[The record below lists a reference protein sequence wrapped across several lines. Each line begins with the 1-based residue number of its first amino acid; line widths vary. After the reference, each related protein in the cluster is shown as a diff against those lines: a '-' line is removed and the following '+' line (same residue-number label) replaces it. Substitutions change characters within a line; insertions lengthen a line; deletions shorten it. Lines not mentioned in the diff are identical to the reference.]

1 MFVNQQ
7 EAAANT
13 LVAATNAQN
22 CEIINNYN
30 SKFLYISCA
39 AVIHF
44 DPHSFLIKGWCNKSI
59 NKVF

>member
-7 EAAANT
+7 EAATNT

-22 CEIINNYN
+22 CEIINIYNY

-44 DPHSFLIKGWCNKSI
+44 DPHSFLIKG
-59 NKVF
+59 

>member
-44 DPHSFLIKGWCNKSI
+44 DPHSFLIKG
-59 NKVF
+59 